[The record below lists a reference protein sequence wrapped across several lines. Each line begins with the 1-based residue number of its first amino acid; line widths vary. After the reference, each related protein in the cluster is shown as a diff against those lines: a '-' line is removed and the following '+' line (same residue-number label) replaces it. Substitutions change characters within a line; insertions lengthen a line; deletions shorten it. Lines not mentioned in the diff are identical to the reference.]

1 MPTFAILPKKR
12 TFLLYSWRFPF
23 YTYLIMSPTL
33 LQSDKLHAPVAETLL
48 LARSVLNIEAHEIS
62 ALAARLDANFEAAVQ
77 LILNCQGRVVVS
89 GMGKSGHV
97 GGKIAATLASTGTPA
112 FFMHPAEASHGDLGM
127 ITAGDVVIALSNSGE
142 SDELLNIVPTIK
154 RLGAKI
160 ISITGAQNST
170 LAKESDVHLSAE
182 VSQEACPLGLSPT
195 ASTTAALALGDALAV
210 CVLNLRDFTAED
222 FARSHPGGKL
232 GRRLLIR
239 VKDVMRTGSAI
250 PSVKDG
256 ELLSAALTEM
266 TKKGMGFTAVVDE
279 KKQPVGVFTDG
290 DLRRTFAKGIF
301 AHTVKISEV
310 MHANPN
316 TIHAHELA
324 VDAVELMEQ
333 KKINGLLVIDDTG
346 KLVGAFNMHDL
357 LKAKVV

>member
-1 MPTFAILPKKR
+1 MT
-12 TFLLYSWRFPF
+12 
-23 YTYLIMSPTL
+23 PTL
-33 LQSDKLHAPVAETLL
+33 LQSQREHAPKISTLQ
-48 LARSVLNIEAHEIS
+48 LARDVLTIEAHEIS
-62 ALAARLDANFEAAVQ
+62 ALAARLDASFEAAVQ
-77 LILNCQGRVVVS
+77 LILQCKGRVVVS

-127 ITAGDVVIALSNSGE
+127 ITEGDVVIALSNSGE

-160 ISITGAQNST
+160 ISITGAANST

-222 FARSHPGGKL
+222 FARSHPGGKI
-232 GRRLLIR
+232 GRRLLVR
-239 VKDVMRTGSAI
+239 VKDIMRTGNAI

-256 ELLSAALTEM
+256 ELLSIALTEM
-266 TKKGMGFTAVVDE
+266 TKKGLGLTAIVNE
-279 KKQPVGVFTDG
+279 AKQPVGVFTDG
-290 DLRRTFAKGIF
+290 DLRRTFAKGIYTNS
-301 AHTVKISEV
+301 AKISDV

-316 TIHAHELA
+316 TIHANQMA
-324 VDAVELMEQ
+324 VEAVELMEQ
-333 KKINGLLVIDDTG
+333 KKINGLLVVDDAG
-346 KLVGAFNMHDL
+346 KLVGAFNMHDI